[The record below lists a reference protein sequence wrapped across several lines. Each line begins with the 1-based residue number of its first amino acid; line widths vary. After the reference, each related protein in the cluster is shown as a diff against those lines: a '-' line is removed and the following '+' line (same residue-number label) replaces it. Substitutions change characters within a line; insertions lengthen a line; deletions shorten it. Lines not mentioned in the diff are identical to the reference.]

1 MRISDWSSDVCSSDL
16 SPPLLPAARRLFA
29 GLAGLESPYSS
40 DALSAG
46 ELSAIIAAGY
56 ASVAGVFGLHRFHHV
71 AGDAARCIDAASVAA
86 TTAAFAT
93 MPAEAARACATPMPR
108 YRACRFGAGSGC
120 RQPRFPQRTR
130 RPTSSPAYVGTVPTT

>member
-71 AGDAARCIDAASVAA
+71 AGDGARCRS
-86 TTAAFAT
+86 
-93 MPAEAARACATPMPR
+93 E
-108 YRACRFGAGSGC
+108 
-120 RQPRFPQRTR
+120 QRRVGQEGVSTC
-130 RPTSSPAYVGTVPTT
+130 SSRWSP